1 MAEKIEVGVVV
12 KGADTASKQID
23 GIDKATKS
31 LGTGVEG
38 AAMALDKMT
47 GGAVTGFRK
56 AAMGTKAF
64 IKGLK
69 LTRVALISTGIGA
82 IVVAV
87 GALVGFFLK
96 TNKGAKMLKVGL
108 AALGAIVE
116 RVTGYF
122 QAMGAFIVGLFSGG
136 VTEAV
141 SAYNDEMAKLPGTMQ
156 DAINKAMELE
166 RRTQALAGS
175 QRNLTVLFAKGRAE
189 IKEYNMIAEDTT
201 KTLEEREAAAKKA
214 IDIEQVLMA
223 ERQRIAKEELDIARE
238 KASLSDSSEEDLD
251 NLAQLEAN
259 YINIRT
265 ESAEMQTTLN
275 NKLNALR
282 QQAIAAAKAE
292 AAEIKA
298 AEDKKIAKYKEAQRA
313 KEEELKG
320 ILSAQEEA
328 ASLFLSQQEKELMA
342 FDNHWDDMMEAQGDY
357 IDFIAE
363 HETEFRQG
371 ELERQ
376 EAHYEAMA
384 DLYEE
389 ERVKFIQ
396 DQQQKQL
403 QDLTTYLKSEQQI
416 ELEEFQLK
424 HDALMEAALE
434 AGIET
439 NQLEEQLA
447 AEKQAIIDKY
457 GEAERQTAEATAA
470 AWASAREQIYQ
481 NFMSSLSVINQGREQ
496 DNMRAA
502 IQRRNDKIDR
512 AKTEDEIL
520 SIEEQFQYEQA
531 KIQHKAAEQA
541 RKLAI
546 VAILIEQGKAIASA
560 IAGATAAG
568 AATGPG
574 AVVSTPLFIAQL
586 VGIVL
591 GGFAQIKSVM
601 NQAGAEMPEM
611 PAPPDLSGDGG
622 GAAEGA
628 SESFD
633 PSNPQLAL
641 TPDLA
646 QSFNQALGSQAIQA
660 YVVQQEIADADAL
673 AATLQN
679 QASLGGG

>member
-12 KGADTASKQID
+12 KGAETASKQID

-38 AAMALDKMT
+38 TKNALDAMT
-47 GGAVTGFRK
+47 GGAVTGFMK
-56 AAMGTKAF
+56 AAQGTKVF

-69 LTRVALISTGIGA
+69 LTRIALISTGIGA

-122 QAMGAFIVGLFSGG
+122 QAAGAFIVGLFSGG

-166 RRTQALAGS
+166 RRTQALAGA

-201 KTLEEREAAAKKA
+201 KSLEEREAAAKKA

-223 ERQRIAKEELDIARE
+223 ERQRIAKEEWQIAKE
-238 KASLSDSSEEDLD
+238 KAAQSDSSEEDLD

-275 NKLNALR
+275 NKLNTIR
-282 QQAIAAAKAE
+282 QQAKAAAKAE
-292 AAEIKA
+292 ADAIKA
-298 AEDKKIAKYKEAQRA
+298 AEKEKQDAYKESQKA

-328 ASLFLSQQEKELMA
+328 SQLFMTAYGKERDD
-342 FDNHWDDMMEAQGDY
+342 FETHWEEMFEAQEAY
-357 IDFIAE
+357 IKFIE
-363 HETEFRQG
+363 ENKLQFQEG
-371 ELERQ
+371 ELEMQ
-376 EAHYEAMA
+376 EAHYEAMQ

-389 ERVKFIQ
+389 EVVKF
-396 DQQQKQL
+396 DEDHRKKQV
-403 QDLTTYLKSEQQI
+403 QDLTEYLKTEEQI
-416 ELEEFQLK
+416 ELEAFQLK
-424 HDALMEAALE
+424 HDALMEQAWL
-434 AGIET
+434 AGTET
-439 NQLEEQLA
+439 NELEELLA
-447 AEKQAIIDKY
+447 AEKQAIIYKY
-457 GEAERQTAEATAA
+457 AEEERATAEATAA
-470 AWASAREQIYQ
+470 AWEQAREQIYQ
-481 NFMSSLSVINQGREQ
+481 NFMSSLSAINQGREQ
-496 DNMRAA
+496 DNTKAA
-502 IQRRNDKIDR
+502 IQRRNDAIGR
-512 AKTEDEIL
+512 AKTEEEIIK
-520 SIEEQFQYEQA
+520 IEEKFQYEQA
-531 KIQHKAAEQA
+531 KIQHEAAKNA
-541 RKLAI
+541 RKLAV
-546 VAILIEQGKAIASA
+546 VAILIEQGKALAAA
-560 IAGATAAG
+560 IAGATSAG
-568 AATGPG
+568 AATGPA

-591 GGFAQIKSVM
+591 GGFASIKGVM

-611 PAPPDLSGDGG
+611 AAPPDLGG
-622 GAAEGA
+622 GGGGGGDDG
-628 SESFD
+628 SFGGGGSD
-633 PSNPQLAL
+633 AQLAL

-646 QSFNQALGSQAIQA
+646 QSFNQALGSSAVQA
-660 YVVQQEIADADAL
+660 YVIQQDIADADAL